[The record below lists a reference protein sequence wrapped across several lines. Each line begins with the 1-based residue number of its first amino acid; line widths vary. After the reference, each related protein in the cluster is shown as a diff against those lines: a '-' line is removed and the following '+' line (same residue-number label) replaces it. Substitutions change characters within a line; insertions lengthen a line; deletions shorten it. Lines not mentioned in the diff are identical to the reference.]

1 MLMVCH
7 HLNAAVPE
15 DLAFAE
21 SRIRPSTMAAEDI
34 LHDLGAISM
43 IGSDSQAMG
52 RIGEVVLRTWQ
63 TAHCMK
69 RRRGTLAGDGAAD
82 NHRVRRWFVEDGRTC
97 GCPATVM
104 MSGAWPPP
112 APSVWYAWIVRPAMA
127 ASVDS
132 TNPASFSVSVWMAAI
147 TPAASLTRRHVSIAA
162 GVVPQSSCSLKPAA
176 PAAQLLPQ

>member
-1 MLMVCH
+1 
-7 HLNAAVPE
+7 
-15 DLAFAE
+15 
-21 SRIRPSTMAAEDI
+21 MAAEDI

-104 MSGAWPPP
+104 MSGCVA
-112 APSVWYAWIVRPAMA
+112 
-127 ASVDS
+127 
-132 TNPASFSVSVWMAAI
+132 
-147 TPAASLTRRHVSIAA
+147 AA
-162 GVVPQSSCSLKPAA
+162 GALGVVRVDRSPGDGGERRLDESGFVQRVGVDGRHHAGRLAHAQACVDRGRGRA
-176 PAAQLLPQ
+176 PVLV